1 MAEYTRTG
9 AGMPMSVIALVACT
23 PYACELGLAV
33 QETAFSSAFALNRQV
48 AALANL
54 LQTSAKAI
62 ITRGHGIASG
72 KTKDA
77 RFPRGTLSMQ
87 APFFRELGMD
97 LSKFF
102 TGTLNLSVHPFSY
115 RLGTPL
121 HSFAQVKWTA
131 SLPAEN
137 FSFYS
142 CQVRL
147 FDETVLEDALVYWPH
162 PSTKP
167 EFHQDPY
174 VLEVLAP
181 RIEQVDYGKEM
192 LISAAPE
199 SLVFFLS
206 ED

>member
-1 MAEYTRTG
+1 MAEYTRIG
-9 AGMPMSVIALVACT
+9 VGMPMSVIALVVCT
-23 PYACELGLAV
+23 PFAFELGPAV
-33 QETAFSSAFALNRQV
+33 QETAFSSAFALNRKISL
-48 AALANL
+48 LANR

-62 ITRGHGIASG
+62 INRGHGIASG

-77 RFPRGTLSMQ
+77 RFPGGTLSMQ

-121 HSFAQVKWTA
+121 HSFPQVKWTTC
-131 SLPAEN
+131 LPAEN

-147 FDETVLEDALVYWPH
+147 LDDIVPMDALVYWPH

-174 VLEVLAP
+174 ILEVLAP
-181 RIEQVDYGKEM
+181 KIERIDYGKEM
-192 LISAAPE
+192 LISADPE

-206 ED
+206 

>member
-1 MAEYTRTG
+1 
-9 AGMPMSVIALVACT
+9 MSVIAHVACT

-48 AALANL
+48 AALANR

-77 RFPRGTLSMQ
+77 RFPGGTLSMQ

-121 HSFAQVKWTA
+121 HSFPQVKWTT

-147 FDETVLEDALVYWPH
+147 LDDTVPLDALVYWPH

-167 EFHQDPY
+167 EFHQDPH

-181 RIEQVDYGKEM
+181 RIERVDYGKEM
-192 LISAAPE
+192 VISADPE
-199 SLVFFLS
+199 SLGFFLS